1 MADRHAE
8 AVRNGRYVPSG
19 HLPFLCPSLC
29 LRSERPGLSLG
40 SSGVSSHS
48 SQIHL
53 LGFGAV
59 QGNWVAS
66 RAGLW
71 QSGFG
76 HNIGGRLLSA
86 LEKQLI
92 GTERRVFST
101 QALFPVSAEPSL

>member
-1 MADRHAE
+1 MSLVGTCRFSA
-8 AVRNGRYVPSG
+8 
-19 HLPFLCPSLC
+19 LPCV
-29 LRSERPGLSLG
+29 SEQRDLAWALG

-48 SQIHL
+48 SQVHL

-76 HNIGGRLLSA
+76 HGIGGRLLSA
-86 LEKQLI
+86 LEKELI